1 MRHAHSTRSGK
12 IDKRLIG
19 RQSGDEDFRG
29 ILYIYIYISMH
40 GLYYM
45 KSGTSTGGEHLN
57 RRIEVER
64 EGGGG
69 SEAKKAGPSDL
80 IS

>member
-1 MRHAHSTRSGK
+1 
-12 IDKRLIG
+12 
-19 RQSGDEDFRG
+19 
-29 ILYIYIYISMH
+29 MH

-45 KSGTSTGGEHLN
+45 KSGTSTGGEHLK